1 MFTDPFND
9 LIDYQLRSL
18 QARLEE
24 VTILGCFPQTS
35 TKNDRTEEMLIEA
48 FDRKYHSP
56 ELWEGRRGRVI
67 NLYQQGFTQIEIAAE
82 EKISQAAIH
91 KILKTGGTKW
101 TKTKE

>member
-1 MFTDPFND
+1 LFTDPFND

-35 TKNDRTEEMLIEA
+35 TKNDKAEEMLIEA

-56 ELWEGRRGRVI
+56 ELWENKKWMILTYSAQGYTQVEIGAMTGVSQQRV
-67 NLYQQGFTQIEIAAE
+67 
-82 EKISQAAIH
+82 S
-91 KILKTGGTKW
+91 KILGGRK
-101 TKTKE
+101 